1 MALSPEAI
9 LTMMNWKKD
18 IFTIPNLLSTFRL
31 ILIPVY
37 ITIYFKA
44 EDPMDYMLAAAVLA
58 VSCLTDLV
66 DGKIARKFNMISTFG
81 KLLDPVA
88 DKLTQFSLTICFAR
102 EYPVLW
108 SLAFL
113 FVVKEGFQ
121 LIAMLIFY
129 RKGKMLKGA
138 LLTGKIS
145 TAVLFLS
152 FTLMVLFHESI
163 TQNVVHLITC
173 IDAVFMMVAFV
184 HYVITYLQQTSM
196 IQDVRE
202 T

>member
-1 MALSPEAI
+1 
-9 LTMMNWKKD
+9 MMNWKKD

-44 EDPMDYMLAAAVLA
+44 EEPMDYMLAAAVLA

-113 FVVKEGFQ
+113 FVIKEGFQ

-152 FTLMVLFHESI
+152 FILMVLFHESI

-173 IDAVFMMVAFV
+173 IDAAFMMVAFV
-184 HYVITYLQQTSM
+184 HYVITYLQQTPM